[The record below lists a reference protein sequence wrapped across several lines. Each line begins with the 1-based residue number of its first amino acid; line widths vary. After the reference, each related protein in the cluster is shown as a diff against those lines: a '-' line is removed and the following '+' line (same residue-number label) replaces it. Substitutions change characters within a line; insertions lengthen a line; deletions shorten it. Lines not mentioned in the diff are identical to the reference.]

1 MRYADNDP
9 RATEPVISRCCA
21 CRVTP
26 GRGALSPVHLRLT
39 PRFPFVWV
47 YRGRAPHAWWRSCL
61 AALRADPTDPD
72 AGVHYLCP
80 ACLPL
85 ARGAPASGSC
95 APSDQLAS
103 IPPAYTPIPAARDT
117 RRAEVADDLARHIL
131 DLRQVFGRSAMI
143 DGVTREGHRGIE
155 VARGSVA
162 VRCRACGQDIAHVAD
177 LAGATVEDD
186 PMYEYTPAGLRACPA
201 TSTVSEATNGEVCD
215 EGSSHRTPLVLSHAR
230 VLAGAAPRELRGGAP
245 SCPGRAPV

>member
-1 MRYADNDP
+1 MAYLD
-9 RATEPVISRCCA
+9 EPVVARCCA
-21 CRVTP
+21 C
-26 GRGALSPVHLRLT
+26 GATSSGDVLSLVHLRLT
-39 PRFPFVWV
+39 PRFPFMWV

-61 AALRADPTDPD
+61 AALRANPTDPD

-85 ARGAPASGSC
+85 ARGAPASAPC
-95 APSDQLAS
+95 APSDEPAS
-103 IPPAYTPIPAARDT
+103 IPPAYIPMPAPRDT
-117 RRAEVADDLARHIL
+117 RRAEVSNDLARHIL

-143 DGVTREGHRGIE
+143 DGVTREGHRGIQ

-177 LAGATVEDD
+177 LAGATAEDD
-186 PMYEYTPAGLRACPA
+186 PMYEYTPAGLRICPA

-215 EGSSHRTPLVLSHAR
+215 EEPSHRTPLVLSHAR
-230 VLAGAAPRELRGGAP
+230 GSWRVPRPA
-245 SCPGRAPV
+245 S